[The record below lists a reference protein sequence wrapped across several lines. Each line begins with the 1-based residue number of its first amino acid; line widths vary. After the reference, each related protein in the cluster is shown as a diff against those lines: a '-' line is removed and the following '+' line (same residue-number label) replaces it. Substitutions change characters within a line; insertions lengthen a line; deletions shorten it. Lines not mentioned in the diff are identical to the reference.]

1 MLAPVPPIVSSRK
14 RFVPDSPT
22 TGLLGAIYIHM
33 ETARKARRTRT
44 TETSM
49 TTTQSQRD
57 VACVDHPEIG
67 RGMSDAHRVRPLI
80 PPGDWAGSDPFLL
93 LMEDWF
99 PEGVFDRH
107 PHRGIETIT
116 YVIDG
121 AIEHYDNHGN
131 TGRINPGDALW
142 LTAGRGLIHNEKPAD
157 GGTAHILQLWVN
169 LPRADKL
176 VPARFQ
182 ELRADAV
189 PVRREPGAEVRVFS
203 GASAGVTAPTRNYA
217 PVTMVEIRLQPGAR
231 VEQDLPADYN
241 GFIVMLEGRGT
252 IGSSATEAW
261 AGDVVW
267 LAPSA
272 GASAVTFAGGDQG
285 MRALLFAG
293 TPLCEP
299 VAARGPFVMNTDA
312 ELAAGFAEFRAQGER
327 FGL

>member
-1 MLAPVPPIVSSRK
+1 
-14 RFVPDSPT
+14 
-22 TGLLGAIYIHM
+22 
-33 ETARKARRTRT
+33 
-44 TETSM
+44 M
-49 TTTQSQRD
+49 TTHQPRRD
-57 VACVDHPEIG
+57 VERVDRPKIS
-67 RGMSDAHRVRPLI
+67 RGMSDTHRVRALV

-99 PEGVFDRH
+99 PDGVFDRH
-107 PHRGIETIT
+107 PHRGIETVT

-142 LTAGRGLIHNEKPAD
+142 LTAGRGLIHDEKPAD

-169 LPRADKL
+169 LPGDAKL

-189 PVRREPGAEVRVFS
+189 PVRREPGAVVRVFS
-203 GASAGVTAPTRNYA
+203 GASGGVTAPTRNYA

-241 GFIVMLEGRGT
+241 GFIVMLDGGGE
-252 IGSSATEAW
+252 IGASATEVG
-261 AGDVVW
+261 AGDVAW
-267 LAPSA
+267 LTHSA
-272 GASAVTFAGGDQG
+272 GASAVTFAPGDQG
-285 MRALLFAG
+285 ARALLFAG
-293 TPLCEP
+293 KPLREP
-299 VAARGPFVMNTDA
+299 VAARGPFVMNTED
-312 ELAAGFAEFRAQGER
+312 ELRAGFAEFRNSGER

>member
-1 MLAPVPPIVSSRK
+1 
-14 RFVPDSPT
+14 
-22 TGLLGAIYIHM
+22 
-33 ETARKARRTRT
+33 
-44 TETSM
+44 M
-49 TTTQSQRD
+49 TTHQQQRD
-57 VACVDHPEIG
+57 VARVDRPKIG
-67 RGMSDAHRVRPLI
+67 RGMSDAHRVRALV

-99 PEGVFDRH
+99 PDGVFDRH
-107 PHRGIETIT
+107 PHRGIETVT

-169 LPRADKL
+169 LPGDAKL

-189 PVRREPGAEVRVFS
+189 PVRRDPGAEVRVFS
-203 GASAGVTAPTRNYA
+203 GASGGVTAPTRNYA
-217 PVTMVEIRLQPGAR
+217 PVTMVEIRLQSGAR

-241 GFIVMLEGRGT
+241 GFILMLDGGGE
-252 IGSSATEAW
+252 IGASATEVG
-261 AGDVVW
+261 AGDVAW
-267 LAPSA
+267 LTHSA
-272 GASAVTFAGGDQG
+272 GASAVSFAAGDQG
-285 MRALLFAG
+285 ARALLFAG
-293 TPLCEP
+293 KPLREP
-299 VAARGPFVMNTDA
+299 VAARGPFVMNTED
-312 ELAAGFAEFRAQGER
+312 ELRAGFAEFRNSGER